1 MITLFSLIG
10 GVNEALA
17 QTENTVTFTST
28 FKDKNLNTDEEGAN
42 IWTVNSTSNIQQ
54 FTSGKGI
61 QILNNKGE
69 TLLTSTKSISNI
81 TKVEVVCQTNNTSK
95 PVVGI
100 AVEGNTIGKDFEL
113 TETGKEY
120 TITGEPASAISG
132 IITITLNKGKK
143 ATAKSIYV
151 KSITVYYNEGD
162 ETPDTPKECTFSIN
176 PATINVE
183 AGQTA
188 EATVETNYDGTI
200 AITSDNET
208 IAEAIYE
215 SGTLLVEGKAEGTAT
230 ITFTGTG
237 STTYK
242 DFTKTVTVNVTA
254 ATTVEPDPTPGDESK
269 VLFLETFGPRIGKS
283 TTIKE
288 HLGWQAIPQYF
299 KNDSIA
305 KNFSGEGRIFAY
317 NANKVSKGYEGAS
330 GEAQIGH
337 QANAGSNV
345 TIITI
350 DSINIENYENFE
362 LSYGYCLDNG
372 TATSNQIII
381 KYQIDGGEEKT
392 ITEDFKK
399 NQWSLSTKKLE
410 GEGSVLKLTFE
421 HKTTGGFTARIDDIK
436 VTGTKKAE
444 PTTYTLSIGSTGY
457 STLCLDKAYTMP
469 EGLHGAVVSVKDKVL
484 TVDYMYE
491 ANDIVAAGMP
501 LLIKADEAK
510 DYTLVYSTEAGT
522 DLSSETMMSGKVD
535 ANGMTVGEAGSQLF
549 YKLAAPNGVL
559 GFYWGVTDGGPFKNA
574 ENKAYLV
581 VPADVAMSVQGFRLD
596 GQTTGIGSAETGSEA
611 ARAIYGIDGRRI
623 NGQLDELPRGIYIVN
638 GKKVIK

>member
-1 MITLFSLIG
+1 MYDYPFQPNW

-17 QTENTVTFTST
+17 QTEKTITST
-28 FKDKNLNTDEEGAN
+28 FKDKDLNTDEEGAN
-42 IWTVNSTSNIQQ
+42 IWTADNAAKSKEARGVQFLNSAR
-54 FTSGKGI
+54 
-61 QILNNKGE
+61 E
-69 TLLTSTKSISNI
+69 TKLTSTKSISNI

-95 PVVGI
+95 PVVEI
-100 AVEGNTIGKDFEL
+100 AVGENTIGSLEL
-113 TETGKEY
+113 AAKGTEYTVTGKP
-120 TITGEPASAISG
+120 TSATSG

-143 ATAKSIYV
+143 ATANSIYV
-151 KSITVYYNEGD
+151 KSITVYYNEGG

-200 AITSDNET
+200 AVTSDNET

-230 ITFTGTG
+230 ITLTGTG

-242 DFTKTVTVNVTA
+242 DFTKTVAVNVTA
-254 ATTVEPDPTPGDESK
+254 ATTVEPDPTPGGESK
-269 VLFLETFGPRIGKS
+269 VLFLETFGNATQQTAVKDYIGYKAYSVYFTTGSITGNISGQGKVYKKS
-283 TTIKE
+283 NT
-288 HLGWQAIPQYF
+288 ASV
-299 KNDSIA
+299 NS
-305 KNFSGEGRIFAY
+305 N
-317 NANKVSKGYEGAS
+317 GYEGAS
-330 GEAQIGH
+330 GESSVVG
-337 QANAGSNV
+337 AGGTNV
-345 TIITI
+345 TENIIKI
-350 DSINIENYENFE
+350 DNINIAQYENLQ
-362 LSYGYCLDNG
+362 LSFGYRHDDGTETTNVIKVEYQIDNG
-372 TATSNQIII
+372 TSKSLDVDFT
-381 KYQIDGGEEKT
+381 KT
-392 ITEDFKK
+392 GTWNFFDKA
-399 NQWSLSTKKLE
+399 LE
-410 GEGSVLKLTFE
+410 GEGTSLSLTFV
-421 HKTTGGFTARIDDIK
+421 HVTTKGYKARLDDIK

-444 PTTYTLSIGSTGY
+444 PTSYTLNIGSTGY

-469 EGLHGAVVSVKDKVL
+469 EGLHGAVVSVEDKVL

-510 DYTLVYSTEAGT
+510 DYTLVYSTETGT
-522 DLSSETMMSGKVD
+522 DRSSETMMSGKVD
-535 ANGMTVGEAGSQLF
+535 ASGMTAGEAGSKF

-559 GFYWGVTDGGPFKNA
+559 GFYWGATDGGAFKNG

-596 GQTTGIGSAETGSEA
+596 GQTTGIGSAETGGEA

-623 NGQLDELPRGIYIVN
+623 NGQLNELPRGIYIVN

>member
-1 MITLFSLIG
+1 MG

-17 QTENTVTFTST
+17 QTEKTITST
-28 FKDKNLNTDEEGAN
+28 FKDKNLNTNEEGAN
-42 IWTVNSTSNIQQ
+42 IWTADKTASSKETRGVQFLNSA
-54 FTSGKGI
+54 
-61 QILNNKGE
+61 GE
-69 TLLTSTKSISNI
+69 TKLTSTKIISNI

-100 AVEGNTIGKDFEL
+100 TVKENTVDSL
-113 TETGKEY
+113 LETKSKEY
-120 TITGEPASAISG
+120 TVICKPASPTSG

-143 ATAKSIYV
+143 ATANSIYV
-151 KSITVYYNEGD
+151 KSIKVYYNEGG

-200 AITSDNET
+200 TVTSDNKT

-254 ATTVEPDPTPGDESK
+254 ATTVEPDPTPGGESK
-269 VLFLETFGPRIGKS
+269 VLFLEDFGEISSNTNIEKYTGWSAKSHFFTNNQTEGNFKGTGKVYKTSSESSKDYEEASGKS
-283 TTIKE
+283 SGGYINSNSQAIINEDFLTIKN
-288 HLGWQAIPQYF
+288 I
-299 KNDSIA
+299 N
-305 KNFSGEGRIFAY
+305 
-317 NANKVSKGYEGAS
+317 VKGYENLYLSFGNFQSGGNANTHILTVTYKFNEGA
-330 GEAQIGH
+330 EQ
-337 QANAGSNV
+337 
-345 TIITI
+345 
-350 DSINIENYENFE
+350 SIVIPH
-362 LSYGYCLDNG
+362 NG
-372 TATSNQIII
+372 TNR
-381 KYQIDGGEEKT
+381 KWEYL
-392 ITEDFKK
+392 K
-399 NQWSLSTKKLE
+399 NELT
-410 GEGSVLKLTFE
+410 GEGDSLTLTFHIHLE
-421 HKTTGGFTARIDDIK
+421 GGFTHRIDDIK

-444 PTTYTLSIGSTGY
+444 PTTYTLNIGSTGY

-469 EGLHGAVVSVKDKVL
+469 EGLHGAVVKVEDKVL
-484 TVDYMYE
+484 TVGYKYE

-510 DYTLVYSTEAGT
+510 EYTLVYSTEEGT

-535 ANGMTVGEAGSQLF
+535 ASGMTVGEAGSLF

-559 GFYWGVTDGGPFKNA
+559 GFYWGATTDGGAFKNG